1 MTKHLSDIQV
11 TGSVTSTQTVEGQG
25 GVITRTVAGTPVDTV
40 SDGMIAIDTTNNK
53 LYYRSG
59 GSWRESGSASSV
71 ATLTDVELT
80 ALSAGQALVYNG
92 TKWVNQS
99 VAAGSGAVYLA
110 TIGDG
115 TTSTFTITHNLGT
128 RDVVVVVRNAL
139 SPYEVI
145 QVYWTATTASAV
157 TLDFGMAPASNS
169 VRVAVYASVDGTTV
183 SIPLD
188 GLTDTTITS
197 PEEFQSLVYN
207 GTEWVNQYASTVTY
221 VRNAETTTLTTGTV
235 VYLFGATGDHATV
248 KRADNDT
255 DATSSKTIGLVA
267 APIAA
272 SQNGPVVTRGYVDG
286 IDLSAYTAGQV
297 LWLGENGAFT
307 STKPSAPEH
316 LVFVGVVVRA
326 TNNGIVYVATQNGYE
341 LDELHDVSISSP
353 ATGQTLRYDGSL
365 WANSTLSL
373 DDLGNVSAP
382 TPTHG
387 QFLKYDDGLLQWVP
401 GDVPTINGLDDIG
414 DVTITSASSYD
425 VLQWNGSAWVNS
437 QSLTINTLPTIGGSP
452 LSLPTTIDDEG
463 ITLYPWIMI
472 PSGYTGPAVE
482 TNMIRTPGT
491 QMVISGEYVYFHP
504 TMDRNSI
511 VPTGLQE
518 VGVANG
524 SFFLTDFWNPSGTVA
539 SYSNRTGGINTT
551 HVGAMSL
558 GLNYRSAS
566 SNMLQPSNFYFAFTG
581 ADDIDGDVTMHVPSD
596 MTIDNPNGTLTITG
610 DLTVSGSTTT
620 LNTTELLVEDN
631 IITLNSGVTGSPSLN
646 AGIEIERGTSTNVQI
661 RWNETTDKWQFTNDG
676 TTYKD
681 LGSGGVTVSDTVPS
695 SPATGDMWY
704 ESDTGALFAYYDS
717 AWIEIGGSAAYNEI
731 VGSVQAKGDLLA
743 GTGSQ
748 AISRL
753 GVGANGRRLVA
764 DSTTATGLA
773 WADDSVNSVVTAK
786 GDLIAA
792 TSSGAVGRRS
802 VGTDGQV
809 LVANSTATTGL
820 AWAEY
825 PQQFRNKFI
834 NGTFNVN
841 QRAASSY
848 TGTASL
854 GRFMDNWMG
863 YASAGTVTFSPS
875 TVAPE
880 GFATSLLVNVATG
893 GNYSNGA
900 GNYCLLGTKVEGF
913 NAVPFGWG
921 TAWAKPATLSFWAR
935 SSIPGM
941 YTVSI
946 QNDGYQDTVYVAT
959 YTITAANTWQRI
971 TITIP
976 GPTTGTWNGI
986 TNTSR
991 NTGSIWV
998 AWSFG
1003 VDTNFQTNDVNT
1015 WQSFNRYGTAAGVD
1029 LAATTGAQ
1037 FYMTGVQLEVG
1048 SEATAFEYRDF
1059 NTELAMCQR
1068 YYEKTYGYAV
1078 APGTSSTEGVQFG
1091 PSVSD
1096 GYSNALVY
1104 VNFKTRKRAIP
1115 TLEVWNDAGTANV
1128 WTYSRSGVGDTAS
1141 SPNWTYLWNGESGGL
1156 VFFGVGAAWVPV
1168 SIRGH
1173 WVARAEL

>member
-145 QVYWTATTASAV
+145 QVYWTATTASSV
-157 TLDFGMAPASNS
+157 TLDFGMPPASNS
-169 VRVAVYASVDGTTV
+169 VRVAVYAAVDGTTV
-183 SIPLD
+183 SLPLD
-188 GLTDTTITS
+188 GLTDVTITS

-248 KRADNDT
+248 KRADNDS

-286 IDLSAYTAGQV
+286 INLSAYTAGQV

-353 ATGQTLRYDGSL
+353 ATGQTVRYNGSL
-365 WANSTLSL
+365 WTNSTLSL

-382 TPTHG
+382 TPTDG
-387 QFLKYDDGLLQWVP
+387 QFLKYDDALLQWVP
-401 GDVPTINGLDDIG
+401 ADVPTINTLDDVG
-414 DVTITSASSYD
+414 DVTIASPASYD
-425 VLQWNGSAWVNS
+425 ILQWNGSAWFNS

-463 ITLYPWIMI
+463 ITLYPWIMV

-539 SYSNRTGGINTT
+539 SYSTRSGGINTT

-558 GLNYRSAS
+558 GLNYRSMVEQ
-566 SNMLQPSNFYFAFTG
+566 MLKPSNFYFAFTG

-681 LGSGGVTVSDTVPS
+681 LGSGGVTVSDTAPS

-731 VGSVQAKGDLLA
+731 VGSIQAKGDLLA

-773 WADDSVNSVVTAK
+773 WVSDTVNTTVDAK
-786 GDLIAA
+786 GDILTGTAND
-792 TSSGAVGRRS
+792 AVGRTP
-802 VGTDGQV
+802 VGSDGQV
-809 LVANSTATTGL
+809 LVADSTATTGI

-825 PQQFRNKFI
+825 PTHFRNKVI
-834 NGTFNVN
+834 NGSFAIN

-854 GRFMDNWMG
+854 GRFMDMWKG
-863 YASAGTVTFSPS
+863 YATAGTVTFSQS
-875 TVAPE
+875 SVAPD
-880 GFATSLLVNVATG
+880 GFTTSVLVNVATG

-900 GNYCLLGTKVEGF
+900 GNYCLFGTSVEGY
-913 NAVPFGWG
+913 NMVPFGWG
-921 TAWAKPATLSFWAR
+921 TSWAKPAVLSFWAR
-935 SSIPGM
+935 STIAGT
-941 YTVSI
+941 YTVSL
-946 QNDGYQDTVYVAT
+946 QNAGSQNSVYVAT
-959 YTITAANTWQRI
+959 YTITTANVWQRI
-971 TITIP
+971 VINIP
-976 GPTTGTWNGI
+976 ANTSGTWNGI
-986 TNTSR
+986 TNTS
-991 NTGSIWV
+991 TTAESLWM

-1003 VDTNFQTNDVNT
+1003 TDTNFETSNTNT
-1015 WQSFNRYGTAAGVD
+1015 WQSLNRYGTAGGVD
-1029 LAATTGAQ
+1029 LAANTGAQ
-1037 FYMTGVQLEVG
+1037 FYLTGVQLEVG
-1048 SEATAFEYRDF
+1048 TEQTPFERRDF
-1059 NTELAMCQR
+1059 NTELTLCQR

-1078 APGTSSTEGVQFG
+1078 APGSSSTEGVQFMG
-1091 PSVSD
+1091 TVSD
-1096 GYSNALVY
+1096 VYSNALVY
-1104 VNFKTRKRAIP
+1104 VNFKVRKRVIP
-1115 TLEVWNDAGTANV
+1115 SLDVWSEAGTANN
-1128 WTYSRSGVGDTAS
+1128 WIYERSGVGGTNSAY
-1141 SPNWTYLWNGESGGL
+1141 NWTYLWNGDTGGL

-1168 SIRGH
+1168 MIRGH